1 MGEGEG
7 EGAAHA
13 RGVLQKQKRPTR
25 QQKESYYREKETYCR
40 EKLPRMLRIKVLL
53 EEREVM
59 GKLKRK
65 KKRKKWGK
73 SYLVCCAS
81 KCFLRSGKYWGKFI
95 FVTGAPASM
104 AMQSA
109 ARAACSAR
117 NSQTGS
123 ALR

>member
-1 MGEGEG
+1 MQGMYCRSKKDLLDSKKKATIE
-7 EGAAHA
+7 
-13 RGVLQKQKRPTR
+13 KKRPTV
-25 QQKESYYREKETYCR
+25 E
-40 EKLPRMLRIKVLL
+40 
-53 EEREVM
+53 
-59 GKLKRK
+59 
-65 KKRKKWGK
+65 K
-73 SYLVCCAS
+73 SYLVCCAL